1 MFEQKKIFAIV
12 PAYNAAKTLESTLT
26 AIPYNIVDTVLVID
40 DGSTDATAEIAR
52 KFKVTLVRHEK
63 NKGYGAAQKT
73 GYHEAL
79 RMGAHVIVMVHA
91 DFQYDPTLL
100 PNLVEPIVQGSAD
113 ACFGSRMADKRQAWR
128 GGMHWWRFVANIALT
143 LIEEMVLRLRLTEY
157 HTGYRAYSR
166 KVLETIPFEKN
177 SNNYVFDTEMIVEL
191 RLGNFRVSEI
201 GIPTRYF
208 SDASSPN
215 FFKSVEYGFSTL
227 HILLRYIFFRFHLKT
242 YPQFTMQHAKSESGT
257 IKKMAS

>member
-1 MFEQKKIFAIV
+1 MVIMFEQKKIFAVV
-12 PAYNAAKTLESTLT
+12 PAYNAAKTLEKTLT
-26 AIPYNIVDTVLVID
+26 AIPYGVVDTVFVVD
-40 DGSTDATAEIAR
+40 DGSRDDTAEIAR
-52 KFKVTLVRHEK
+52 RFKVTLLRHEK

-73 GYHEAL
+73 GYEAAL
-79 RMGAHVIVMVHA
+79 RAGADVIVMVHA

-100 PNLVEPIVQGSAD
+100 PKLVEPIVRGVAD

-143 LIEEMVLRLRLTEY
+143 MIEEMVLRLRLTEY

-166 KVLETIPFEKN
+166 KVLETIPFAKN

-191 RLGNFRVSEI
+191 RLGNFKVSEI

-215 FFKSVEYGFSTL
+215 FLKSVEYGFSTL
-227 HILLRYIFFRFHLKT
+227 HMLLRYILFKFRLKI
-242 YPQFTMQHAKSESGT
+242 YPQFTMQNPKTQSEV
-257 IKKMAS
+257 IK